1 MPSKNP
7 GMTGFGTGAD
17 TGAGA
22 PSAPASVPDQHGAV
36 DLSVAMNRQ
45 GAAGAGGAGGAVP
58 SASANSGA
66 GTGAATGVPG
76 AGGSAA
82 GVPGAAGISGEV
94 AAGTEPTALLDAS
107 LESEVTEQNFQEI
120 AAWSMTV
127 PVMLLVY
134 SPASLVSKQ
143 MVEAFGDVARE
154 ARGAFHLAKLNVDA
168 TPTLAQALQVQT
180 VPMCVAILA
189 GRPIPVFEGA
199 GSAEQ
204 IKSVVDQILQVAP
217 QMGITG
223 RLRVSEEELEKPTPS
238 EHEPALAAEAA
249 GNWEEALAAW
259 RKVLANSPR
268 DLEAEK
274 GVARAEF
281 NLRRATN
288 DNSGEGANTSGAAG
302 GSDLLAQADALFAA
316 GQEAESFALFL
327 GAFQDADAELREEIR
342 CRLVDLFK
350 ICSDPQLV
358 RQTRQKLAT
367 LLMI

>member
-1 MPSKNP
+1 MPSENP
-7 GMTGFGTGAD
+7 SRTGLGAGAG

-22 PSAPASVPDQHGAV
+22 PSAPVSAPDQHGAV
-36 DLSVAMNRQ
+36 DLLAAKNRQ
-45 GAAGAGGAGGAVP
+45 GAAGT
-58 SASANSGA
+58 SGTS
-66 GTGAATGVPG
+66 GVGVPKAVG
-76 AGGSAA
+76 APGAMAA
-82 GVPGAAGISGEV
+82 GA
-94 AAGTEPTALLDAS
+94 EPTALLDAP
-107 LESEVTEQNFQEI
+107 LESEVTEQNFQDI

-127 PVMLLVY
+127 PVMLLAY
-134 SPASLVSKQ
+134 SPASLASKQ

-154 ARGAFHLAKLNVDA
+154 ARGAFHLAKLSVDA
-168 TPTLAQALQVQT
+168 TPALAQALQVQT

-199 GSAEQ
+199 GNAAQ

-223 RLRVSEEELEKPTPS
+223 RLRVSDGELEKPTPP
-238 EHEPALAAEAA
+238 EHGPALAAEAT
-249 GNWEEALAAW
+249 GNWEEALSAW

-281 NLRRATN
+281 NLRRAAN
-288 DNSGEGANTSGAAG
+288 DAAVEGANDAG
-302 GSDLLAQADALFAA
+302 IASDGDSLAQADALFAK

-327 GAFQDADAELREEIR
+327 DAFQDADAELREEIR
-342 CRLVDLFK
+342 SRLVDLFK